1 MGPERDGSDFTR
13 RKFTIPRR
21 LDEELV
27 RVAEDHYQGNVSL
40 CIRAA
45 FEDHKQ
51 TLNGEGEIAFGRL
64 LSHVDEMAKRQSEIL
79 NRIESLEDDVGGQGT
94 PNPSSEGPFDP
105 RVEQVYRE
113 LEQSDGGLR
122 IDDLRERLDLNLPAI
137 QSALGKLVDHGLSTD
152 RATDSERF
160 WAVGV
165 NELPQGGCDE

>member
-40 CIRAA
+40 CLRAA

-64 LSHVDEMAKRQSEIL
+64 LSHVDEMATRQSEIL
-79 NRIESLEDDVGGQGT
+79 NRIESLEDDAGAQGA
-94 PNPSSEGPFDP
+94 PSPSSSPLGR

-122 IDDLRERLDLNLPAI
+122 IDDLRERLDLSLPAI

-152 RATDSERF
+152 RGTDSERF

-165 NELPQGGCDE
+165 NELSRGDFDE